1 MFAVG
6 NGRFMVISE
15 ETASSKWDVQKV
27 GRKLFWVDKNSFIE
41 GKKKHRA
48 ATEM

>member
-1 MFAVG
+1 
-6 NGRFMVISE
+6 MVISE

-41 GKKKHRA
+41 GKKNIGQQLRR
-48 ATEM
+48 EVGP